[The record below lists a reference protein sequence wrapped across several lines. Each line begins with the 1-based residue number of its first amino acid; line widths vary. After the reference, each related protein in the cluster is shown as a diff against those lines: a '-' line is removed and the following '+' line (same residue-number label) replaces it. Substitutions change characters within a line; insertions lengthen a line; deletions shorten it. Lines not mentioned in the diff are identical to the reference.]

1 MTLLRRG
8 GAPVSGGCGTKR
20 WTRRRIAYRT
30 SRANVTS
37 TKIPFGSALRPAT
50 AEIKHKPVFTCW
62 LLLPAAPHRSTS
74 LRPSRT
80 QQFRNKLSSRFF
92 VNYLSNS
99 HCIARSTLRSSL
111 CHRVDNLHSF
121 VLGRESKFR
130 MFRLEVFVEMILGS
144 ISIES
149 LSQTDERTYP
159 TREQTVAMAL
169 RNERTLNIS
178 VDVRVRMTLKTSHVR
193 IRTTTLDMRTL
204 QCAITPRDRNGDR
217 TAVLS
222 DQGRHYLPHLLC
234 WSIDPRVPHS
244 ASSLR

>member
-1 MTLLRRG
+1 VLVAATCGSTLI
-8 GAPVSGGCGTKR
+8 K
-20 WTRRRIAYRT
+20 I
-30 SRANVTS
+30 TS
-37 TKIPFGSALRPAT
+37 TIENATVQKEAFITVLR
-50 AEIKHKPVFTCW
+50 K
-62 LLLPAAPHRSTS
+62 LPI
-74 LRPSRT
+74 
-80 QQFRNKLSSRFF
+80 QQPLYCPK
-92 VNYLSNS
+92 
-99 HCIARSTLRSSL
+99 TLRSSL

-169 RNERTLNIS
+169 RNERTLIIS
-178 VDVRVRMTLKTSHVR
+178 VHVRVRMSLKTSHVR

-204 QCAITPRDRNGDR
+204 QCAIIPCDRNGDR

-222 DQGRHYLPHLLC
+222 EQGGHYLPHLLLG
-234 WSIDPRVPHS
+234 WSIDPRVPQFGH
-244 ASSLR
+244 LL